1 MLLLQG
7 LFLLWDHWVILCFV
21 SIKIY
26 WILKKKKKIFLGF
39 SFRFC
44 FIVMFEWILSLYYCL
59 CYLLLS
65 LWWLSFWCSQRKMRN
80 EAEGRVF
87 IYLFMFTCFSLVSS
101 LVDDG
106 EEQWSRRKR
115 KRDSREALQ
124 RQSGFHNF
132 MTRKIS
138 EIVFIIFL
146 FLI

>member
-1 MLLLQG
+1 
-7 LFLLWDHWVILCFV
+7 
-21 SIKIY
+21 
-26 WILKKKKKIFLGF
+26 
-39 SFRFC
+39 
-44 FIVMFEWILSLYYCL
+44 
-59 CYLLLS
+59 
-65 LWWLSFWCSQRKMRN
+65 MRN

-87 IYLFMFTCFSLVSS
+87 IYLFMFTCFSWVSS

-132 MTRKIS
+132 RKIS

-146 FLI
+146 FFFLI